1 MFEVSQYLPED
12 RLVGLS
18 YDKSSKEYLID
29 YIPTYWCPHCDVV
42 TRFDI
47 PATGSN
53 KISNDAKS
61 AFDKNTNNLNKNHKF
76 SDFSCKNCKENV
88 RVIYKNKNKNNVF
101 IPAHILVYENISKR
115 LETINDIRSYN
126 STNMLHGFLSGG
138 LVSAIMCP
146 MLVISFFLDSLYIL
160 SLLFFVPVAFW
171 YKHVRFLIKS
181 SKEFT
186 KFYFISLAAYMLAGV
201 AFSLFRDTIG
211 TSFLLVYLI
220 GIMIFSFVWMSS
232 VMTEELKSK
241 LYEFV
246 KETDYKNNYSMVSM
260 FNRLH
265 QTKLYE
271 QFKGALKRK
280 DKERI
285 INILMKVDY
294 NQKEAEYR
302 ASSILKNPSSYGL

>member
-1 MFEVSQYLPED
+1 
-12 RLVGLS
+12 
-18 YDKSSKEYLID
+18 
-29 YIPTYWCPHCDVV
+29 
-42 TRFDI
+42 
-47 PATGSN
+47 
-53 KISNDAKS
+53 
-61 AFDKNTNNLNKNHKF
+61 
-76 SDFSCKNCKENV
+76 
-88 RVIYKNKNKNNVF
+88 
-101 IPAHILVYENISKR
+101 
-115 LETINDIRSYN
+115 
-126 STNMLHGFLSGG
+126 
-138 LVSAIMCP
+138 
-146 MLVISFFLDSLYIL
+146 
-160 SLLFFVPVAFW
+160 
-171 YKHVRFLIKS
+171 
-181 SKEFT
+181 
-186 KFYFISLAAYMLAGV
+186 MLAGV